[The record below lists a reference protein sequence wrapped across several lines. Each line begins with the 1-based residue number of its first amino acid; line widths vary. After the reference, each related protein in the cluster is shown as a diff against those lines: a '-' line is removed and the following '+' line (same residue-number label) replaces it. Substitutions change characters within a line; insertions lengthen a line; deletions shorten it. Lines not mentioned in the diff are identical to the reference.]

1 MQDAKAYILIAAVV
15 IFLIL
20 LVQNTQIVTLRFLF
34 WGVQVSELALVLIVG
49 LVAFAGGYA
58 ARAIQ
63 VKRRSKRSQIP

>member
-49 LVAFAGGYA
+49 LVAFVGGYA